1 MTLITG
7 LYMGRTSSMTKL
19 MKLNIQMF
27 ASGTIDGSSTA
38 SLCDC
43 RIVWSSTLN
52 AETNTSSVSASIQV
66 YKSGTGS
73 TTGTFSGTLY
83 IDGVGYGV
91 SKYTTWAWGTWNTV
105 GSATKTVTHNENG
118 TKAITISGNLT
129 QSGTSMAG
137 TYSASNTATL
147 DTNNRAS
154 ILGDIAN
161 FGIADTINIATTKY
175 VEAYSDTLVIKAGT
189 TTIKTITSITNGY
202 SLTFSSGEQTSI
214 KALMTSPQIQ
224 LEFILSTYNGAT
236 QIGSSSTKY
245 AYVTSLDKPVLYN
258 IKKKT
263 NGYYQLAIN
272 GIVNDDDAGTL
283 QIYNDDGIK
292 TFSSERSS
300 ITAYQNA
307 NTSATVAQY
316 NKIEANLNTVQL
328 QRGTKLELN
337 GKYIKNVSSVDIL
350 VEISGVMNTQ
360 LATQTKCTTSII
372 IVNSSGSTVSTLT
385 NVFNTHVANP
395 YATSITPIRYVL
407 PAGYQVKLALQN
419 QETSRTLLIY
429 GRSGELT
436 TYLTVAEV

>member
-1 MTLITG
+1 MTEF
-7 LYMGRTSSMTKL
+7 ME
-19 MKLNIQMF
+19 LNIQLF
-27 ASGTIDGSSTA
+27 ASGIIDGSSTA
-38 SLCDC
+38 TNCDC

-154 ILGDIAN
+154 VLGDIAN

-258 IKKKT
+258 IKKKE
-263 NGYYQLAIN
+263 NGHYQVGIN
-272 GIVNDDDAGTL
+272 GFVDENDSSSL
-283 QIYNDDGIK
+283 QIYDDTGSKVFSVPVILYNNSTGTNGTVTLSE
-292 TFSSERSS
+292 TFDNFSFVDVVISFV
-300 ITAYQNA
+300 NA
-307 NTSATVAQY
+307 SGV
-316 NKIEANLNTVQL
+316 KNTV
-328 QRGTKLELN
+328 RVYNTGTTVGFENSFHLKDE
-337 GKYIKNVSSVDIL
+337 YMNVYYRRYS
-350 VEISGVMNTQ
+350 ISG
-360 LATQTKCTTSII
+360 
-372 IVNSSGSTVSTLT
+372 
-385 NVFNTHVANP
+385 
-395 YATSITPIRYVL
+395 TSITVVEGQSYMWASSGYVGVYNNHFIIKVI
-407 PAGYQVKLALQN
+407 GY
-419 QETSRTLLIY
+419 R
-429 GRSGELT
+429 
-436 TYLTVAEV
+436 